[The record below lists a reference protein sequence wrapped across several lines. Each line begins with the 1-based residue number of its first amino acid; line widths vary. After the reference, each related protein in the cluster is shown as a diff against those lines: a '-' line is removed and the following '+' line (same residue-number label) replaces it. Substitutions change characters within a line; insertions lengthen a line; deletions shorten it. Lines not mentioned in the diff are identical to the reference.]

1 MLNFLFHIKQAIQG
15 TDKGILLSC
24 KMQFTGSLQKLT
36 ISFKFKG
43 LNMHTKCSSN
53 CKCGNYSR
61 LFLDTVTS
69 GKRPKCSTSQNIPH
83 DPSSLTSSFTLCRL
97 GSGGGRKRI
106 QPRRNRTKKRKR
118 KKERGLLVFAEEN
131 GACDSPWS
139 RCVCVLQWQL
149 STLTFNRA
157 ALNRQGVCLLFTVC

>member
-97 GSGGGRKRI
+97 GSGGEKREFNPGGTG
-106 QPRRNRTKKRKR
+106 QKKGKER
-118 KKERGLLVFAEEN
+118 KKEVCWCLLKKMVPVIRP
-131 GACDSPWS
+131 D
-139 RCVCVLQWQL
+139 
-149 STLTFNRA
+149 
-157 ALNRQGVCLLFTVC
+157 QGVCVYCNDSCPRSHLTEQL